1 MSMPVCSHWADG
13 NAVGY
18 AMTGWWS
25 DVAVERGD
33 DGYGKRWKP
42 FLAVV
47 YDVVD
52 YYCHLLGPPMSTGS
66 ISA

>member
-1 MSMPVCSHWADG
+1 M
-13 NAVGY
+13 
-18 AMTGWWS
+18 S

-33 DGYGKRWKP
+33 DGYGKIWRY
-42 FLAVV
+42 FMDVV

-52 YYCHLLGPPMSTGS
+52 DYCHLSSPPMSTCS